1 MMSISVRGVALLTS
15 FLICAPA
22 VAQTAP
28 PAAAPAPAPAARSGM
43 DEVVC
48 QKQPVLGSRL
58 QSKRVCRTRAEWA
71 DLQHQDRQEL
81 EQRQTQK
88 PMRGY

>member
-22 VAQTAP
+22 IAQTAP
-28 PAAAPAPAPAARSGM
+28 TAPAPAAAARSSM

>member
-1 MMSISVRGVALLTS
+1 
-15 FLICAPA
+15 
-22 VAQTAP
+22 
-28 PAAAPAPAPAARSGM
+28 
-43 DEVVC
+43 VC

-58 QSKRVCRTRAEWA
+58 QAKRVCRTRAEWA
-71 DLQHQDRQEL
+71 DIQRQDREGL

>member
-22 VAQTAP
+22 IAQTAP
-28 PAAAPAPAPAARSGM
+28 PAVAPAPAPAARSSM

>member
-1 MMSISVRGVALLTS
+1 MMSISGRGVALLAG
-15 FLICAPA
+15 FLACAPA
-22 VAQTAP
+22 AAQTAP
-28 PAAAPAPAPAARSGM
+28 AAPAPAPAARSGM

-48 QKQPVLGSRL
+48 QKEQVLGSRL
-58 QSKRVCRTRAEWA
+58 QSRRVCRTRAEWA
-71 DLQHQDRQEL
+71 DLKNQDRQDL